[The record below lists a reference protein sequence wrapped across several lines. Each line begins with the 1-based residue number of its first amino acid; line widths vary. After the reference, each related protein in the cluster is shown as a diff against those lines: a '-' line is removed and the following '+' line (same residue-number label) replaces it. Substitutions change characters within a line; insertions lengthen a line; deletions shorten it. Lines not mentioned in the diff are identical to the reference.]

1 MSPWAEETKPEN
13 VIPKVKP
20 PTESDTAPNPIT
32 GSAANSGPVP
42 RQRFQ
47 SSRGLE
53 LPTTAADPA
62 EVLRQQAL
70 KSNPQAPAAKKKD
83 SQATLP
89 PIVDGPGPGEITDG
103 ATPPPQPR
111 RTGLY
116 IALLLAIVALLSGLI
131 WLVSQQQA
139 S

>member
-1 MSPWAEETKPEN
+1 
-13 VIPKVKP
+13 VKP
-20 PTESDTAPNPIT
+20 ITESDTAPNPVT
-32 GSAANSGPVP
+32 SSAGASGPVP

-70 KSNPQAPAAKKKD
+70 KSDPQAPVAKKKD

-89 PIVDGPGPGEITDG
+89 PIDGLSEAGPGEVTDG

-116 IALLLAIVALLSGLI
+116 IALLLAVVALLGGLI

>member
-1 MSPWAEETKPEN
+1 
-13 VIPKVKP
+13 
-20 PTESDTAPNPIT
+20 
-32 GSAANSGPVP
+32 VP

-62 EVLRQQAL
+62 DVLRQQAL
-70 KSNPQAPAAKKKD
+70 KSNPQAPVAKKKD

-89 PIVDGPGPGEITDG
+89 PIGPIEAGAGEITDG
-103 ATPPPQPR
+103 APAPAPPR

-116 IALLLAIVALLSGLI
+116 IALLLAIVALLAGLI
-131 WLVSQQQA
+131 WLVSQR
-139 S
+139 